1 MDKTV
6 LTVLLVLFQVADAV
20 TTYLVIRDGKGTEAN
35 PALVWLQKF
44 LSKYTSAK
52 WAWLAVAKAV
62 GIAGSLLFL
71 FSLPADAPYA
81 ELLIAAF
88 VAFYAWVIMNNISLL
103 D

>member
-1 MDKTV
+1 MDKTALTIV
-6 LTVLLVLFQVADAV
+6 LILFQVADAV
-20 TTYLVIRDGKGTEAN
+20 TTYLAIREGKGTEAN
-35 PALVWLQKF
+35 RLLLWLQKF

-88 VAFYAWVIMNNISLL
+88 VAFYAWVILNNISLL